1 VNKTKDKIILIT
13 GSTDGIGKQTA
24 KDLAV
29 TGAAVLIHG
38 RDNKRTKNTAEE
50 IAEMTGN
57 STLDFFVADLSS
69 LNEVKRLAEEIH
81 SKYLHI
87 DVLINNA
94 GVFQR
99 HKEMSSDGYEMTFA
113 VNHLSHFLL
122 TGLLT
127 DLLEKA
133 YRSRIINVSSIA
145 HADHIDFEN
154 LQGDKFYDGYE
165 AYSLSKLCNILF
177 TYEAAR
183 RLQQS
188 GITVNCLHP
197 GVIKTKLLRTG
208 WGLGGSPIET
218 GSKTSVYLAASADVE
233 NVTGRYFSNLRQVA
247 SSKISLDIVIQ
258 NKLWQLSEEMVH
270 SFL

>member
-1 VNKTKDKIILIT
+1 MKNKIILIT

-24 KDLAV
+24 NDLAE
-29 TGAAVLIHG
+29 TGATVIIHG
-38 RDNKRTKNTAEE
+38 RDYKRTKDTAEE
-50 IAEMTGN
+50 IAGMTGN
-57 STLDFFVADLSS
+57 NSLNFFVADLSS
-69 LNEVKRLAEEIH
+69 LHEVKRLAEEIY

-87 DVLINNA
+87 DILINNA
-94 GVFQR
+94 GVFQQ

-122 TGLLT
+122 TRLLT
-127 DLLEKA
+127 DLLVKA
-133 YRSRIINVSSIA
+133 YKSRIINVSSMA
-145 HADHIDFEN
+145 HANHIDFEN
-154 LQGDKFYDGYE
+154 LQGEKFYDGYE

-183 RLQQS
+183 RLQPL

-218 GSKTSVYLAASADVE
+218 GSKTSVYLATSAEVE
-233 NVTGRYFSNLRQVA
+233 NVTGRYFSNSRQV
-247 SSKISLDIVIQ
+247 SSSRVSLDVSVQ
-258 NKLWQLSEEMVH
+258 NKLWQLSEKMVH